1 MFLFC
6 NRYNINVQDKNNG
19 YPGILYGRYQGDTY
33 AGGNPW
39 VLSTAALASVF
50 YRAATHVLQHGAP
63 SASALAV
70 WKTAINSPGDLPTS
84 ASALAQVF
92 AAQGDGVMLRLRL
105 HVSGNDFH
113 LDEQMDRNTGYQI
126 SASDLT
132 WSYAE
137 TLNAMHNRDLYLNTV
152 KGIKK

>member
-1 MFLFC
+1 M
-6 NRYNINVQDKNNG
+6 
-19 YPGILYGRYQGDTY
+19 Y

-50 YRAATHVLQHGAP
+50 YRAAAHVLKHGAP
-63 SASALAV
+63 SSQALAV
-70 WKTAINSPGDLPTS
+70 WKSAINSPGALPTS

-92 AAQGDGVMLRLRL
+92 AAQGDGVLLRLRR
-105 HVSGNDFH
+105 HVQGNDFH
-113 LDEQMDRNTGYQI
+113 LDEQIDRNTGYQI

-137 TLNAMHNRDLYLNTV
+137 VLNAMYYRGLYLGAAKNGQ
-152 KGIKK
+152 K